1 MTSGPKWTIEYLQST
16 IKTFKKIDP
25 QDRKRIRSFLE
36 DRLARLNDPRQL
48 GKALQGSSQDFWRY
62 RVGNYR
68 IICDVRDEALV
79 VLVVKVGHRKEIY
92 R

>member
-1 MTSGPKWTIEYLQST
+1 MDSQE
-16 IKTFKKIDP
+16 
-25 QDRKRIRSFLE
+25 RKRIKSFLE
-36 DRLARLNDPRQL
+36 DRLSKQKDPRQL
-48 GKALQGSSQDFWRY
+48 GKPLKGSSQDFWRY

-68 IICDVRDEALV
+68 IICDVRDEALI